1 MIPLQLLSTD
11 PPAVPTLADLLSTL
25 SSGFSVI
32 LTAVTSACSTIVS
45 TPFLLF
51 TAVFL
56 FAGGVVGI
64 IGRLLSRS

>member
-1 MIPLQLLSTD
+1 MEGATTTMAAFLTLLSTSFTT
-11 PPAVPTLADLLSTL
+11 VLSC
-25 SSGFSVI
+25 V
-32 LTAVTSACSTIVS
+32 SAACETIVT

-51 TAVFL
+51 TCIFL

>member
-1 MIPLQLLSTD
+1 MIPLQLLSTQ
-11 PPAVPTLADLLSTL
+11 PPATPTLADLLSTL
-25 SSGFSVI
+25 SSGFTVI

-64 IGRLLSRS
+64 IGRLLSRN